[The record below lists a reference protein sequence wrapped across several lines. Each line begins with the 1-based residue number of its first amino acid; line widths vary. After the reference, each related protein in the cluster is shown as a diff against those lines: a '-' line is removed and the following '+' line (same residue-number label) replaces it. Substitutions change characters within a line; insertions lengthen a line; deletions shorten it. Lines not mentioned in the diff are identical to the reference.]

1 MLREI
6 MSSVK
11 STLVYAENRKPL
23 RTDLIVFTS
32 RNGKDFAGNM
42 LRLLIELNKRYGDKY
57 QYVIG
62 LEKQQFVRTRKILK
76 QYGLTKVAIV
86 RYDSLRFQKLLQRA
100 SYLFNDT
107 TFHMR
112 YVKRSGQTYINTWHG
127 TPFKKMGNDSPAE
140 SSGNAVRMDNVQR
153 NLFAAD
159 YLIFPNDYCQEVMAS
174 AFCMNGLYKGTII
187 REGYPRNAIFFDEE
201 SRRQVKSK
209 YGLVNKKVYVYMP
222 TFREGADRDV
232 SYDDFFQTVDD
243 GLKDG
248 EVLFVK
254 LHYYDVAKIRLDK
267 YKHIYLYPNDIET
280 YEFLNIAD
288 ILITDYS
295 SVIYDFAAT
304 RKKIIRFAFDAA
316 KYEES
321 RGLYT
326 QPVSFPFPVVES
338 CEALLDELHS
348 PKKYSDEEFIH
359 TFCSYEG
366 HETPSKIIRCIFE
379 HEKCCDTYSIYDQ
392 KREKVFFF
400 AGALFLNGITS
411 SAQNYLSMKNDQR
424 LYFISYTRKMLE
436 KNIEN
441 LRNLPKN
448 NGVVE
453 FSGFYYSTLCE
464 TVALFLYYICKI
476 DLAIIRKTI
485 HNFYRR
491 EAQRTFSGMGFNHYI
506 HFDGYGTYITGLI
519 QHCPG
524 RRIIFVHNDMLREI
538 RRRSNQ
544 NILCIRDAYRSYD
557 VVAVVADSLKAK
569 IARISR
575 RKDNICV
582 VQNCQNDKQ
591 MRINGNCDIVLQENT
606 HVFNVSEQSIEQFLF
621 THKYIFITI
630 GRFSP
635 EKRHNMLIEAFER
648 LGERQIGL
656 VIIGGF
662 GELYERTC
670 ETVENSLKAN
680 DIMLICSIENP
691 MPILKRADL
700 FILASEYEGMPMVFY
715 EAECMGVPSIAVDTT
730 GSHEFMEK
738 YHGTLVEDSVD
749 GLVKGMKLFL
759 EGKIHTLGIDFE
771 KYNSLVL
778 RQYEDIFRS

>member
-112 YVKRSGQTYINTWHG
+112 YVKRPGQTYINTWHG
-127 TPFKKMGNDSPAE
+127 TPLKKMGNDSPSVFA
-140 SSGNAVRMDNVQR
+140 GNTIRMDNVQR

-159 YLIFPNDYCQEVMAS
+159 YLIFPSDYCQKKMTS

-187 REGYPRNAIFFDEE
+187 KEGYPRNSIFFDEE
-201 SRRQVKSK
+201 SRRQVKLK
-209 YGLVNKKVYVYMP
+209 FGLENKKVYVYMP
-222 TFREGADRDV
+222 TFREGENGDV
-232 SYDDFFQTVDD
+232 AYDDFFQSLDE
-243 GLKDG
+243 GLKND

-254 LHYYDVAKIRLDK
+254 LHYYDAAKVRLDK
-267 YKHIYLYPNDIET
+267 FKHIFLYPNDIET

-288 ILITDYS
+288 TLISDYS
-295 SVIYDFAAT
+295 SVIYDFAVT
-304 RKKIIRFAFDAA
+304 RKKIIRFAFDTEKYA
-316 KYEES
+316 KS
-321 RGLYT
+321 RGLYS
-326 QPVSFPFPVVES
+326 QPISFPFPVVES

-348 PKKYSDEEFIH
+348 PKQYSDEEFIN
-359 TFCSYEG
+359 TYCSYEG
-366 HETPSKIIRCIFE
+366 PETPSKIIRHIFE
-379 HEKCCDTYSIYDQ
+379 HEKCCDTNLIYDQ
-392 KREKVFFF
+392 EREKVLFF
-400 AGALFLNGITS
+400 AGALCLNGITT
-411 SAQNYLSMKNDQR
+411 SAQNYLSMRKDER

-436 KNIEN
+436 KNTGN
-441 LRNLPKN
+441 LRNLPKG

-453 FSGFYYSTLCE
+453 FSGFYYSTLWE
-464 TVALFLYYICKI
+464 TAAFLLYYLCKL
-476 DLAIIRKTI
+476 DLAVLRKTI
-485 HNFYRR
+485 YKFYRR
-491 EAQRTFSGMGFNHYI
+491 EAQRTFSGMGFDHYI
-506 HFDGYGTYITGLI
+506 HFDGYGTYVTGLL
-519 QHCPG
+519 QHCSG

-538 RRRSNQ
+538 KRKKNQ

-557 VVAVVADSLKAK
+557 VVAVVAESLKAR

-575 RKDNICV
+575 RKDNIRV

-591 MRINGNCDIVLQENT
+591 MKLDGSRDIVLQDST
-606 HVFNVSEQSIEQFLF
+606 RVFNVTGLSIEQFL
-621 THKYIFITI
+621 TSHKYIFITI

-635 EKRHNMLIEAFER
+635 EKRHSMLIDAFEK
-648 LGERQIGL
+648 LGENQVGL
-656 VIIGGF
+656 IIIGGV
-662 GELYERTC
+662 GELYEQTC
-670 ETVENSLKAN
+670 MAVEHSIKAN
-680 DIMLICSIENP
+680 DIMLIHSIENP
-691 MPILKRADL
+691 MPILKCADL